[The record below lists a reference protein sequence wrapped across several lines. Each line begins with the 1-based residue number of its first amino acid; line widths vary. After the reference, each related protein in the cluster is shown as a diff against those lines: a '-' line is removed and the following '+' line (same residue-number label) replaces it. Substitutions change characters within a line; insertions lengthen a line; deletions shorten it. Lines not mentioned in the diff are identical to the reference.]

1 MNLFK
6 PKRDCYRF
14 HDKGLGATAELARL
28 LDAKLYPGGWPQLMN
43 YADQGAAFTH
53 SSSWTTISDIC
64 GAQQASIPANSLHVG
79 SVLYIHS
86 WGIVGSAAGSSA
98 STVGLYLNGA
108 AAGTQLSISASA
120 TPATATVQCWNSDMW
135 ATVQTIGA
143 SGTISTAGTIVGIS
157 ATPATL
163 LLVPA
168 TIPTAAVI
176 NTTIANSITIAASW
190 VTGAAGNLYTTY
202 GHQVFL
208 VN

>member
-1 MNLFK
+1 MST
-6 PKRDCYRF
+6 YQF
-14 HDKGLGATAELARL
+14 HDEELGVTADRARL

-53 SSSWTTISDIC
+53 ASNWTTISDIC
-64 GAQQASIPANSLHVG
+64 QVQQASIPANFLHVG

-86 WGIVGSAAGSSA
+86 WGIVGSAAGTSA

-108 AAGTQLSISASA
+108 AAGVQMSISASA

-135 ATVQTIGA
+135 ATVQTIGS
-143 SGTISTAGTIVGIS
+143 SGTISTAGTIIGIS

-168 TIPTAAVI
+168 TIPAAATI
-176 NTTIANSITIAASW
+176 NTTVANSITIAASW

-208 VN
+208 LN